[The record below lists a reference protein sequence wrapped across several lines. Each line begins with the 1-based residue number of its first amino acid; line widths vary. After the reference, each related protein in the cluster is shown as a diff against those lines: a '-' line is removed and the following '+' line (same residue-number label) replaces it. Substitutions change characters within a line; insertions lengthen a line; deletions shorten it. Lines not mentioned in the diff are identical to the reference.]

1 MYVQNGYSA
10 DPAWGMG
17 PFISPVHLFSRS
29 EVYSE
34 PPPETAIVW
43 CTDGENTVSFFQ
55 AVYKA
60 QAGNHLCNLTK
71 SKVKN
76 ILSTMLKVQMKML

>member
-1 MYVQNGYSA
+1 
-10 DPAWGMG
+10 MG

-34 PPPETAIVW
+34 PSPETAMVW
-43 CTDGENTVSFFQ
+43 YTDGENMVSFFQ

-60 QAGNHLCNLTK
+60 QAGNHSYNLTIKQSEEYLKYHVK
-71 SKVKN
+71 STN
-76 ILSTMLKVQMKML
+76 EML